1 MVLKTLFSSLALFL
15 FSCGNSAVT
24 EIENTPNK
32 PSHPGQELYTEHCA
46 QCHGEDGK
54 LGASGAKD
62 LSSSKLNEGQTR
74 QLILKGKN
82 GMPPMEYFLDTDEKV
97 QKVIDYISTFRK
109 Q

>member
-1 MVLKTLFSSLALFL
+1 MVLKTFILLLALLL
-15 FSCGNSAVT
+15 FSCGNPSVS
-24 EIENTPNK
+24 EMENTPNK

-62 LSSSKLNEGQTR
+62 LSTSKLNEAQTR
-74 QLILKGKN
+74 KIILKGKK

>member
-1 MVLKTLFSSLALFL
+1 M
-15 FSCGNSAVT
+15 
-24 EIENTPNK
+24 ENTPNK

-62 LSSSKLNEGQTR
+62 LSTSKLNEGQTR
-74 QLILKGKN
+74 QIILKGKN